1 MPIRENLAK
10 FDKIILSIMK
20 YPKIIFKLFTLSLFA
35 LMISCQTRVVSPN
48 KPMFDNTLEL
58 YKKYSIQTKD
68 AKTQKIEVLKVDAT
82 KIYGKNKA
90 GEMVEIERSEVRE
103 IKKPDILSSVIIGA
117 AALAAVIFIPI

>member
-1 MPIRENLAK
+1 
-10 FDKIILSIMK
+10 
-20 YPKIIFKLFTLSLFA
+20 
-35 LMISCQTRVVSPN
+35 
-48 KPMFDNTLEL
+48 
-58 YKKYSIQTKD
+58 YSIQTKD

>member
-1 MPIRENLAK
+1 
-10 FDKIILSIMK
+10 MK

>member
-48 KPMFDNTLEL
+48 KPMNNNTLEL
-58 YKKYSIQTKD
+58 YKTYTIQTND
-68 AKTQKIEVLKVDAT
+68 AKNQKLQIIKVDAD
-82 KIYGKNKA
+82 KIYGKDKSGA
-90 GEMVEIERSEVRE
+90 VVEIPRSDVRE